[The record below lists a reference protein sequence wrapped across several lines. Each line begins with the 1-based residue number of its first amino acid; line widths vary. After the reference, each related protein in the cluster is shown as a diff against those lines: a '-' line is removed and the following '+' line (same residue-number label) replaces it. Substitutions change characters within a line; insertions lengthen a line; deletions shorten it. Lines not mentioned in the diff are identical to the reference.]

1 MGVGWGYGA
10 NMLTKYL
17 AEVGERTPLTAATCI
32 NNPFDLE
39 EATRCSPYHIALDQ
53 KLTGGLI
60 DILRSNKELFQGRAK
75 GFHVEKAL
83 MAKSVRDFE
92 KAISMVSYG
101 FEKIEEFYS
110 KSSTRDVVGNVN
122 IPVLFIQ
129 NDDGTVPLFSTP
141 RSLIAENPFTSLL
154 LCSCMPSGIIE
165 NGRAALSWCHNLTIE
180 WLSAVELGLL
190 KGRHP
195 LLKDVDVTFNPTKS
209 LTLVGC
215 RTSKKGIKL
224 EKFLDLTA
232 SDANGY
238 TIDPMKERIDD
249 SYTSA
254 QSRSRRDSYRN
265 LEFKEGLQEVEN
277 GAFQQT
283 SSVDVELAKEEVAD
297 SVDTESGQV
306 LQTAK
311 VVMNMLD
318 VTVPGILEEEE
329 KNKVLS
335 AVGQGETLMKALQD
349 AVPEDVR
356 GKLTGAVTGILHA
369 QNTNLKLDGLL
380 GKVPA
385 VSSAIKSKF
394 QEKSRGASNDEATL
408 NDPQSLDEMK
418 IPDDLADVSGNNQPG
433 SDKSTAGL
441 EPEHHS
447 SENLH
452 NSSDLGQPQTV
463 NIQQGDPYGSVKG
476 TNEPGN
482 NHESNELVKEKAASY
497 SNSVEKGLETS
508 TKQSVTSRT
517 ENAAGTEEAVVDE
530 YKVDE
535 DGGMPQLEM
544 IRETNT
550 QKNEEKMP
558 NSSTDQSKMASGN
571 MVEEASSPAVFSSDS
586 QPMGNDSSDTQ
597 KRDNKAVQPV
607 SDQNKPIASDSNSP
621 TFNVAQ
627 ALDAL
632 TGMDDSTQVAVNSV
646 FGVIED
652 IISQLEE
659 EKDDE
664 NKIQDRDEVEG
675 ETVDSRSKKEN
686 ASGDSLLKMNGKNDL
701 TMQPGISQDSA
712 VYKHKANGVNP
723 QNVANTGR
731 VEEKLT
737 GNSVLYGENGADGS
751 QESTSSNYTYKK
763 GIKKNQLVGFKFLA
777 DYADKHVNSIPLY
790 ITANPY
796 GDYLQNEYFRR
807 YLLSKMPNGKPL
819 DLDTTT
825 ALLLDYFPEEGQ
837 WKLLEQPGNI
847 GESIDDVTAYKDQIH
862 SPVKVNDTDNYIEP
876 SYVLLDAEKQQE
888 TVGEY
893 SVVDNF
899 DENVENGDYR
909 LEEVMQFVKILIVDA
924 LRFEI
929 DRKFSTD
936 DMKEMEST
944 LTSDLEQVANA
955 VSLAIGQEGTL
966 CLQGKD
972 FSIVSASEKMGTLQ
986 GECIVR
992 AISSAVLSTSYLRS
1006 VLPVGVVI
1014 GSSLAALRKYFN
1026 VGTRYDNDL
1035 TLNAQ
1040 TKISREEN
1048 LDKSSIKEADQQL
1061 TTGMDQTISVN
1072 ITRGRVGEEAE
1083 LKNTNNDTVMVGAVT
1098 AALGASALLV
1108 QQQSPFYGKETEE
1121 SSLKSLNKKVDDVKA
1136 VEKADE
1142 AVSEKIQNNVVAS
1155 LAEKAMSVA
1164 GPVVPTNEDGEV
1176 DQERLVAM
1184 LADLGQRGGL
1194 LRLVGKVALLW
1205 GGLRGATS
1213 LTDRLISFLR
1223 MAERPLYQR
1232 IIGFVGMVLV
1242 LWSPIIVPLLPT
1254 LVQSWTTNNP
1264 SRFASLVSIIGLYMA
1279 VMILVMLWGRRI
1291 RGYEDPLE
1299 EYGLDLMK
1307 PHKIK
1312 NFFMGLIGGVTLV
1325 LSIQSINALLGCVSF
1340 SWPSSL
1346 PTSSSDAMVCLKV
1359 YGQVIILTGRGI
1371 VTATGL
1377 VLVEELL
1384 FRSWLPDEIATDLG
1398 YHQGIIISGLA
1409 FSLLQR
1415 SLLAIPGLWLLSLAL
1430 AGLRQRSEGSLSFP
1444 IGLHAGITAS
1454 SFILRTSGFL
1464 TYKPNYPL
1472 WVTGT
1477 HSFQPFSGV
1486 VGLAF
1491 SSLLAI
1497 ILYPRESL
1505 PKNERI
1511 E

>member
-1 MGVGWGYGA
+1 
-10 NMLTKYL
+10 
-17 AEVGERTPLTAATCI
+17 
-32 NNPFDLE
+32 
-39 EATRCSPYHIALDQ
+39 
-53 KLTGGLI
+53 
-60 DILRSNKELFQGRAK
+60 
-75 GFHVEKAL
+75 
-83 MAKSVRDFE
+83 
-92 KAISMVSYG
+92 
-101 FEKIEEFYS
+101 
-110 KSSTRDVVGNVN
+110 
-122 IPVLFIQ
+122 
-129 NDDGTVPLFSTP
+129 
-141 RSLIAENPFTSLL
+141 
-154 LCSCMPSGIIE
+154 
-165 NGRAALSWCHNLTIE
+165 
-180 WLSAVELGLL
+180 
-190 KGRHP
+190 
-195 LLKDVDVTFNPTKS
+195 
-209 LTLVGC
+209 
-215 RTSKKGIKL
+215 
-224 EKFLDLTA
+224 
-232 SDANGY
+232 
-238 TIDPMKERIDD
+238 
-249 SYTSA
+249 
-254 QSRSRRDSYRN
+254 
-265 LEFKEGLQEVEN
+265 
-277 GAFQQT
+277 
-283 SSVDVELAKEEVAD
+283 
-297 SVDTESGQV
+297 
-306 LQTAK
+306 
-311 VVMNMLD
+311 
-318 VTVPGILEEEE
+318 
-329 KNKVLS
+329 
-335 AVGQGETLMKALQD
+335 
-349 AVPEDVR
+349 
-356 GKLTGAVTGILHA
+356 
-369 QNTNLKLDGLL
+369 
-380 GKVPA
+380 
-385 VSSAIKSKF
+385 
-394 QEKSRGASNDEATL
+394 
-408 NDPQSLDEMK
+408 
-418 IPDDLADVSGNNQPG
+418 
-433 SDKSTAGL
+433 
-441 EPEHHS
+441 
-447 SENLH
+447 
-452 NSSDLGQPQTV
+452 
-463 NIQQGDPYGSVKG
+463 
-476 TNEPGN
+476 
-482 NHESNELVKEKAASY
+482 
-497 SNSVEKGLETS
+497 
-508 TKQSVTSRT
+508 
-517 ENAAGTEEAVVDE
+517 
-530 YKVDE
+530 
-535 DGGMPQLEM
+535 
-544 IRETNT
+544 
-550 QKNEEKMP
+550 MP

-701 TMQPGISQDSA
+701 TMQP
-712 VYKHKANGVNP
+712 
-723 QNVANTGR
+723 
-731 VEEKLT
+731 
-737 GNSVLYGENGADGS
+737 
-751 QESTSSNYTYKK
+751 
-763 GIKKNQLVGFKFLA
+763 
-777 DYADKHVNSIPLY
+777 
-790 ITANPY
+790 ANPY

-1061 TTGMDQTISVN
+1061 TTGMDQTIVHL
-1072 ITRGRVGEEAE
+1072 T
-1083 LKNTNNDTVMVGAVT
+1083 LK
-1098 AALGASALLV
+1098 
-1108 QQQSPFYGKETEE
+1108 SPFYGKETEE
-1121 SSLKSLNKKVDDVKA
+1121 SSLKSLNKKVDNVKA

-1359 YGQVIILTGRGI
+1359 CGQVIILTGRGI

-1472 WVTGT
+1472 WNAFGKKGGNKGAQAKELKR
-1477 HSFQPFSGV
+1477 FFRGGV
-1486 VGLAF
+1486 PNLKNLRLQLLECAF
-1491 SSLLAI
+1491 SRGGSTEASE
-1497 ILYPRESL
+1497 REDGFNSPHPSYL
-1505 PKNERI
+1505 HYDKDS
-1511 E
+1511 